1 MNNSSVCHPP
11 ERHGS
16 ECQWS
21 DCRSAHRH
29 LFLRRSR
36 DAAARGFTL
45 VELLVVIAIIGTLV
59 GLLLPAVQSARES
72 ARTLQC
78 LNNMKQV
85 ALAAQGHLT
94 AKKAFPPR
102 EGGTGIAG
110 SMTNWPVNGLGVANT
125 DYHYTNNGARRSG
138 FVDLLPYMEYGVM
151 YDNIQAGDSTNAP
164 GGPTAW
170 WGWGSWNIAPFTLNC
185 PSDSEKYVAAGH
197 NIAICMGDA
206 VNIGQSNQT
215 SRAGTVSRGMWNYL
229 MYDATTCK
237 AVSTGVRES
246 ECTDGLSKTLL
257 ISERLRSPNDNSWY
271 AAGTAGVGPIRT
283 TIAQVTSVSTNPNA
297 CLTVVSGN
305 DFITGTQVKGFWGRF
320 WTDGQGER
328 VGFNTVL
335 APNSPSCGGSSGNAD
350 NTVTV
355 LPPTSGHR
363 AGVNVAFADGS
374 TRFVSDTV
382 DTGNTGSAVSYS
394 TTGASPYGV
403 WGAMGSKAGAESLRL
418 E

>member
-1 MNNSSVCHPP
+1 
-11 ERHGS
+11 
-16 ECQWS
+16 
-21 DCRSAHRH
+21 
-29 LFLRRSR
+29 
-36 DAAARGFTL
+36 
-45 VELLVVIAIIGTLV
+45 
-59 GLLLPAVQSARES
+59 
-72 ARTLQC
+72 
-78 LNNMKQV
+78 
-85 ALAAQGHLT
+85 
-94 AKKAFPPR
+94 
-102 EGGTGIAG
+102 
-110 SMTNWPVNGLGVANT
+110 
-125 DYHYTNNGARRSG
+125 
-138 FVDLLPYMEYGVM
+138 
-151 YDNIQAGDSTNAP
+151 
-164 GGPTAW
+164 
-170 WGWGSWNIAPFTLNC
+170 
-185 PSDSEKYVAAGH
+185 VAAGH